1 MRTFASLKFFNYRL
15 WFAGA
20 LVSNVGTWMQRIAQ
34 DWLVLT
40 VLTHNSGAQVGIVT
54 ALQFVPFLIIG
65 PYAGVLTDRVNNR
78 KLLIATQSAAGVLGL
93 ALGAMVLTNTAELWH
108 VYVFAT
114 LLGVVTAFDNPARQ
128 TFVTELVP
136 ASNLANAVALNSASF
151 NAARLIG
158 PGVAGLLIAVVGSTG
173 WVFII
178 NALTFGA
185 TIVVLLI
192 MRRSELIPHERAP
205 RRKGQIREGFRYVR
219 RRADILVIM
228 VIMAVVSALGFNF
241 QLTSA
246 LMARVEFGKGAGEYG
261 ILGSVLAIGSLAGA
275 LLAARRGR
283 PRLRV
288 IVGAAGAFG
297 VTSGIM
303 ARDAHLRAL
312 HLDVHP
318 RWLLCAEPHG
328 DGECVGADNN
338 GAQDAWPR
346 DVAVHDGAVWS
357 YARGLAARGMDRGA
371 RGPAVVDPR
380 GVDRLG
386 ARGDRGCVVVEALL
400 EPGSVVCD
408 ASAVRAGRIWPH
420 YVGGPE
426 RPARGC
432 GSQTCRAEHRGRAKL
447 IAGRPALRPAA
458 QGVGG
463 T

>member
-93 ALGAMVLTNTAELWH
+93 ALGVMVLTNTAELWH

-173 WVFII
+173 WVFLI

-297 VTSGIM
+297 VASGIM
-303 ARDAHLRAL
+303 AVMPTYGLYTLMCIPVGFFAL
-312 HLDVHP
+312 SLM
-318 RWLLCAEPHG
+318 AT
-328 DGECVGADNN
+328 AN
-338 GAQDAWPR
+338 AW
-346 DVAVHDGAVWS
+346 V
-357 YARGLAARGMDRGA
+357 
-371 RGPAVVDPR
+371 
-380 GVDRLG
+380 
-386 ARGDRGCVVVEALL
+386 
-400 EPGSVVCD
+400 
-408 ASAVRAGRIWPH
+408 
-420 YVGGPE
+420 
-426 RPARGC
+426 
-432 GSQTCRAEHRGRAKL
+432 QTTTAPTMRGRAMSLYMMVLFGATPVGSPLVGWIGEHAGPRWSILVGSIASVLVALGAAWWSKRYWNLDLSYAMHRPFVRVEYGRTTSEALHAQREVADLKL
-447 IAGRPALRPAA
+447 SEQSIEDARS
-458 QGVGG
+458 
-463 T
+463 